1 MSRPFIAVLLIL
13 CVIAGTSLP
22 GCALSGLFGG
32 GAVGIINIIMV
43 VSSVIMSILE
53 ASGTFGT
60 Q

>member
-1 MSRPFIAVLLIL
+1 
-13 CVIAGTSLP
+13 
-22 GCALSGLFGG
+22 
-32 GAVGIINIIMV
+32 VGIINIIMV